1 MVFDAQSSSAVISG
15 RLYNK
20 FTTLGKEK
28 KKVKENKAKKSKH
41 KSARGQG
48 IEHTTIN

>member
-1 MVFDAQSSSAVISG
+1 MVFYAQSSSAVISG

-28 KKVKENKAKKSKH
+28 KKVKKIKQRRASTNQPGDRA
-41 KSARGQG
+41 
-48 IEHTTIN
+48 